1 MSVVPLAG
9 IEPAAT
15 VPETIVLSIK
25 LQGLGCYFIYNS
37 NMENLG
43 YVPKEVCIQAE
54 ISSLQQEITHLK
66 DSL

>member
-1 MSVVPLAG
+1 
-9 IEPAAT
+9 
-15 VPETIVLSIK
+15 
-25 LQGLGCYFIYNS
+25 
-37 NMENLG
+37 MENLG